1 MNCRN
6 LNWGHSNQDDSDCV
20 SKVSARKQLGLYM
33 YMYVCVCVCV
43 CVCMYVYVCMY
54 VCVCV
59 CMYVCMYVCM
69 NVCMYICMYECRRF
83 VAIGQYLGAL
93 HMKPEELYRPL

>member
-1 MNCRN
+1 
-6 LNWGHSNQDDSDCV
+6 
-20 SKVSARKQLGLYM
+20 
-33 YMYVCVCVCV
+33 MYVCM
-43 CVCMYVYVCMY
+43 CVCMYA
-54 VCVCV
+54 
-59 CMYVCMYVCM
+59 CMYVCM